1 MASPIPAHSQHE
13 GRTLM
18 KISMHTMVVDQ
29 CAHMLGNLTTL
40 LEKGAAYAE
49 AKKFDSTVLVDA
61 RLAPDMFPLARQVQV
76 ACDMVKNG
84 VARLAGQE
92 APKFE
97 DNEKTIDELKA
108 RIAKTIDYIKS
119 VPASALE
126 GSEDR
131 DIKIPVRGRTLEMQ
145 GLPYVRQWVLPNFYF
160 HATMVYALLRHNG
173 VELSKPD

>member
-1 MASPIPAHSQHE
+1 
-13 GRTLM
+13 M

-29 CAHMLGNLTTL
+29 CAHTLANLTKL
-40 LEKGAAYAE
+40 LDKGVAYAE
-49 AKKFDSTVLVDA
+49 AKKFDSTVLVNA
-61 RLAPDMFPLARQVQV
+61 RLAPDMLPLAKQVQI

-84 VARLAGQE
+84 LARLAGQE

-97 DNEKTIDELKA
+97 DNEKTMDELKA
-108 RIAKTIDYIKS
+108 RIAKTLDYIKS

-131 DIKIPVRGRTLEMQ
+131 DIKIPLRDRTLEMK

-160 HATMVYALLRHNG
+160 HAAMLYALLRHNG
-173 VELSKPD
+173 VDIGKTDWLGPST

>member
-1 MASPIPAHSQHE
+1 
-13 GRTLM
+13 M

-29 CAHMLGNLTTL
+29 CAHILSNLSKVL
-40 LEKGAAYAE
+40 DKGAAYAE
-49 AKKFDSTVLVDA
+49 AKKFDSTVLVNA
-61 RLAPDMFPLARQVQV
+61 RIAPDMFPLSRQVQI
-76 ACDMVKNG
+76 ASDMVKNG

-119 VPASALE
+119 VPASAFE
-126 GSEDR
+126 ASEDR
-131 DIKIPVRGRTLEMQ
+131 DIKIPLRDRSIEMK
-145 GLPYVRQWVLPNFYF
+145 GLPYVRQWILPNFYF

-173 VELSKPD
+173 VDLGKQDFLGPVT